1 MKKTVRLVTIV
12 GTRPQFVKAAVVNKA
27 ITAYNRRKQ
36 VPGLDEV
43 LVHTGQHYDSEMSQV
58 FFNQLDIP
66 TPQYNL
72 GVRSG
77 RHGKQTA
84 KMLARI
90 EDVLIQERPDLVIV
104 YGDTNSTLA
113 GALGAVK
120 LNIPIAHVEAGLRS
134 YNRRMPEEINR
145 ILTDR
150 ISSLLFCPT
159 EASILNLKTEGIV
172 RGVHKVGDVM
182 LDAFLAHKKISLKTS
197 EVLRNLG
204 LRRHSYCLA
213 TVHRQENTDDP
224 VRLRAIFSS
233 FSELANER
241 CPIIVPLHPRTRK
254 SLRDNKLPVSTSPHV
269 RLIPPVNYLDMVAL
283 ESQAKAI
290 LTDSGGVQ
298 REAYFA
304 RVPCVTL
311 RDETEWTETVVSG
324 WNIIAGTKSVN
335 IVRAFEKLNRADLP
349 EPPPYFG
356 DGRASERIVRIL
368 AGLIQ

>member
-27 ITAYNRRKQ
+27 IKAYNRRKQ
-36 VPGLDEV
+36 APRLDEV

-58 FFNQLDIP
+58 FFDQLDIP
-66 TPQYNL
+66 TPQYHL

-77 RHGKQTA
+77 RHGEQTA

-90 EDVLIQERPDLVIV
+90 EGVLIEERPDLALV

-113 GALGAVK
+113 GALAAVK
-120 LNIPIAHVEAGLRS
+120 MNIPIAHVEAGLRS
-134 YNRRMPEEINR
+134 HNRRMPEEINR

-172 RGVHKVGDVM
+172 RGVHRVGDVM
-182 LDAFLAHKKISLKTS
+182 LDAFLLHKKVALKTS
-197 EVLRNLG
+197 EVLRTLD
-204 LRRHSYCLA
+204 LKRHSYCLA
-213 TVHRQENTDDP
+213 TVHRQENADDP
-224 VRLRAIFSS
+224 VRLHSIFSS

-254 SLRDNKLPVSTSPHV
+254 SLLDNKLPMPMNRHV
-269 RLIPPVNYLDMVAL
+269 RLIPPINYLDMVAL

-311 RDETEWTETVVSG
+311 RDETEWTETVESG
-324 WNIIAGTKSVN
+324 WNIVAGAKTEA
-335 IVRAFEKLNRADLP
+335 IVRAFAKLDRADLP

-356 DGRASERIVRIL
+356 DGKTSERIVKIL
-368 AGLIQ
+368 AGLTQ